1 MSLLTD
7 AIFIEA
13 LNTDQ
18 QLMSMLAAG
27 DVYGTTIALPDEDIM
42 NAPLPYCI
50 VTYDGMN
57 NDPGTKDDYEG
68 DYDQVRIGV
77 TVAAKT
83 RAELARLIVMV
94 RNRIRDYFSGVAEE
108 EIKTEN
114 EGLVPYDYTLQSSPV
129 QYDMLKP
136 CYWQT
141 LTYSCDTLATD
152 TLPT

>member
-7 AIFIEA
+7 AIFI
-13 LNTDQ
+13 
-18 QLMSMLAAG
+18 
-27 DVYGTTIALPDEDIM
+27 DVYGTTIAMPDEDIM

-114 EGLVPYDYTLQSSPV
+114 EGHAEALLLADAHLFVRH
-129 QYDMLKP
+129 P
-136 CYWQT
+136 C
-141 LTYSCDTLATD
+141 D
-152 TLPT
+152 